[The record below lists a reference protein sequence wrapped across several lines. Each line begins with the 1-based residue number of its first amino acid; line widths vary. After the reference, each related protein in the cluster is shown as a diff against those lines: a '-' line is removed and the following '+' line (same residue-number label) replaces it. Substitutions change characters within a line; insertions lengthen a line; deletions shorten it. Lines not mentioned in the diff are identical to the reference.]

1 MNRDRRR
8 VCPDFDV
15 EIPISTDDIVNSP
28 AGARYLAM
36 PFFQRTLV
44 STAPK
49 ATLLIRLSV
58 GLVFLSEGIQK
69 FLFPASLGAGRFL
82 KIGIPAAQVLAPFVG
97 AIEILCGSLLVLGLL
112 TRLATVPLLAVIS
125 VAIAST
131 KLPILFAGNL
141 WGMAHEARTD
151 YSMLMGLLFL
161 LIVGPGPV
169 SVDYYLTKHPA
180 DTGREPC

>member
-1 MNRDRRR
+1 MSFYQRL
-8 VCPDFDV
+8 
-15 EIPISTDDIVNSP
+15 
-28 AGARYLAM
+28 LA
-36 PFFQRTLV
+36 

-49 ATLLIRLSV
+49 ATFLIRLLV

-82 KIGIPAAQVLAPFVG
+82 KIGIPAPRLMAPFVG

-112 TRLATVPLLAVIS
+112 TRLATIPLLSVIS

-131 KLPILFAGNL
+131 KLPMLFAGNL
-141 WGMAHEARTD
+141 WGMAHEARAD

-161 LIVGPGPV
+161 LVVLPGPL
-169 SVDYYLTKHPA
+169 SIDRYLTKNFV
-180 DTGREPC
+180 DTGGERS